1 MTLPMHGATNAATD
15 AARHGATQ
23 ATEAGT
29 EPPADAVDPT
39 DPLSRSAVDQA
50 VALAVPG
57 LGTVV
62 LGQVLKRPSR
72 ARGGEAVVRRGV
84 LTVSSGAGVSAGTAR
99 PQEQQVIVKSRPAT
113 PFGDEG
119 FRREA
124 EALAALDGLGPL
136 STDPLVGR
144 VPRLLR
150 AWRDDRGSH
159 VLIET
164 LPGVSIVELLGGL
177 AGRDLDVEHVADIVE
192 RLGATV
198 AALHGRGIS
207 HNDLSWGNVLVHLGE
222 AGDVRA
228 VALVDFGLATRL
240 GDAAPRAAT
249 PGFIATRQWREG
261 LAVPENDTSSLA
273 RVAYS
278 LLTRINPSRAELEP
292 VARIRRD
299 VGERASQ
306 LLQRGINDTASFG
319 GPQGPARRFTAE
331 LTAALRGVGS
341 SELLAE
347 LRRGWQLQLTM
358 STDVTRLG
366 ELESGLRHDL
376 APTERFAGLLEA
388 ARMWAA
394 ASASPQV
401 AGAGPEELR
410 AKAASAL
417 ADAVLALEDDVT
429 PRNGTATRAFRSS
442 DADLFRSLH
451 ALTADFLAHRGLPA
465 AEVERRIR
473 LLWLTWA
480 DGFEPHLRQV
490 REFRPA
496 WVPAVRS
503 ELPPPPPPA
512 PAHTAPQPVPAYP
525 APPYP
530 PPPYPVAPPDAWPE
544 PSGPDTGYDP
554 PRPASW
560 AVRTLAHGLPVAS
573 GVVLLVVTTAIGVWS
588 YAPDIP
594 SWHLGVVP
602 VGALLTVLLLRTR
615 LRRWRGRRRMVGR
628 HPDAARRS
636 RSARVA
642 TALLLAAGGALL
654 LVAPLPDAVAT
665 AGDLAAL
672 TVLAG
677 SVLSLGAPTR
687 GDTAALLTNLVAIAV
702 LLWAT
707 VAVGFQTWLL
717 HAATP
722 GLVDAAYSTMP
733 AFAWPERAGGT
744 AAIGGG
750 LAQQVGAG
758 GTEDRAVRAALQ
770 ELSGALPPSRFSA
783 DGIGVRDGLIVVAHT
798 LTAVGDTPLEPTE
811 RLVLLVPTDEV
822 VGGGW
827 FDGDGVGLAR
837 MGDAVVGVWA
847 PDLWTADDG
856 GDEPAPGELVRGTA
870 AWTPLEGAP
879 RHLLALALLDEEL
892 AEVTAVAPLTAWP

>member
-1 MTLPMHGATNAATD
+1 MTLPMRGRT
-15 AARHGATQ
+15 RPATQ

-29 EPPADAVDPT
+29 EPPVDAVDAT

-84 LTVSSGAGVSAGTAR
+84 LSLSSDAG
-99 PQEQQVIVKSRPAT
+99 PLQEQQVIVKSRPAT

-124 EALAALDGLGPL
+124 EALAALDGLGPDPA
-136 STDPLVGR
+136 DPLVGR

-177 AGRDLDVEHVADIVE
+177 AGRDLDVEQVADVVE

-198 AALHGRGIS
+198 ATLHRRGIS
-207 HNDLSWGNVLVHLGE
+207 HNDLSWGNVLVDLGE
-222 AGDVRA
+222 TGAVRS

-358 STDVTRLG
+358 STDLTRLG

-394 ASASPQV
+394 ASASTQV

-417 ADAVLALEDDVT
+417 ADAVLALEDDLA
-429 PRNGTATRAFRSS
+429 PRDGTVTRAFRSS

-451 ALTADFLAHRGLPA
+451 ALTADFLTHRGLPT

-512 PAHTAPQPVPAYP
+512 PTAPPPPPVPAYAAPPQPPPPQP

-530 PPPYPVAPPDAWPE
+530 PPPYPVMPPDAWPE
-544 PSGPDTGYDP
+544 PSAPDPGYDP
-554 PRPASW
+554 PRRASW
-560 AVRTLAHGLPVAS
+560 AVRTLAGGLPVAV
-573 GVVLLVVTTAIGVWS
+573 GVALLLVTVAVGVWS

-615 LRRWRGRRRMVGR
+615 LRRWRARRRMVGR

-636 RSARVA
+636 RTARVA
-642 TALLLAAGGALL
+642 TALLLAAGGTLL
-654 LVAPLPDAVAT
+654 LVAPLPDAAAT

-687 GDTAALLTNLVAIAV
+687 GDTAALLTNLVAVAV

-707 VAVGFQTWLL
+707 VAVGFQTWLV

-770 ELSGALPPSRFSA
+770 DLSGALPPSRFSA

-798 LTAVGDTPLEPTE
+798 ITAVDDTPLVPTE

-827 FDGDGVGLAR
+827 FDGDGVGLTR

-847 PDLWTADDG
+847 PDLWTAADG
-856 GDEPAPGELVRGTA
+856 GDEPAPGELVRGMA

-879 RHLLALALLDEEL
+879 RHVLALALLDEEL